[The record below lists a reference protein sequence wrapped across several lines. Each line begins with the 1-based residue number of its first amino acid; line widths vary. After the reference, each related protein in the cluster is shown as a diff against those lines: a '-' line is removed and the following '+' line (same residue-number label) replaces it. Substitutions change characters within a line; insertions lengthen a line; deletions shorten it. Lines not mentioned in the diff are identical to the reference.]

1 MWACAVEALFTYS
14 VGTSTRAVPSYV
26 CLDRDHEGSSKL
38 SLTDG
43 GEVLG
48 EGGGMSG
55 AVLDIQGREGEVE

>member
-1 MWACAVEALFTYS
+1 M
-14 VGTSTRAVPSYV
+14 STRAVPSYV